1 MASRRHSALLAA
13 ACLAV
18 SWGGVLGTST
28 PARADDVS
36 VVAIP
41 FGNPHD
47 VPITGDWDGSGK
59 TQIGVYRP
67 SDDTFY
73 VGDSGG
79 VAAQSL
85 TYGNPNDLPITG
97 DWNGSG
103 KTQIGVYRPS
113 DRTFYMGDVNGVSYA
128 SLTYGNP
135 NDVPITGDWNG
146 SGRTQIGVYRP
157 SNDTFYLREVALPPP
172 PPVATAPVTVPVPTP
187 PPGTRRHPRVR
198 VKITI
203 SWTYN
208 RARTRLHRI
217 QMSRLPRGA
226 RVTVTCAGHGC
237 PLKRRSAKAAHVK
250 LLERRLQG
258 TTYRAGDRLGITVS
272 APGRVSERARLTMR
286 NGRLPRAALL

>member
-1 MASRRHSALLAA
+1 VLDRVTEIRRAGHAAQLIPGGADCRLPPIRTDSTIAAMASRRHSALLAA
-13 ACLAV
+13 ACLAA
-18 SWGGVLGTST
+18 SCGGVLGIGT
-28 PARADDVS
+28 PAQADDVS

-67 SDDTFY
+67 SNDTFY
-73 VGDSGG
+73 LGDAGG

-85 TYGNPNDLPITG
+85 PYGNPNDVPITG

-113 DRTFYMGDVNGVSYA
+113 DRTFYLGDINGVAATSI
-128 SLTYGNP
+128 TFGNP
-135 NDVPITGDWNG
+135 GDVPITGDWNG
-146 SGRTQIGVYRP
+146 SGKTQIGVYRP
-157 SNDTFYLREVALPPP
+157 SNDTFYLREVAPPP
-172 PPVATAPVTVPVPTP
+172 PPPAVATVPVTVPVPTP

-208 RARTRLHRI
+208 RDRTRIHRI

-226 RVTVTCAGHGC
+226 RVTVT
-237 PLKRRSAKAAHVK
+237 
-250 LLERRLQG
+250 
-258 TTYRAGDRLGITVS
+258 
-272 APGRVSERARLTMR
+272 GRVSERARLTIR